1 MGFSYLRAATLGF
14 VFISSTVWVWAT
26 TVLEKDFTAL
36 VQEADTIVVG
46 TVTAIESVQD
56 QGVPR
61 TLVTFAALDVLKGAA
76 DQSSLTVDI
85 LGGPTPEGRRLHI
98 AGVPTFT
105 LGDRMV
111 VFIVGNETQAVPFVG
126 MWQGV
131 YRVVQNPDQGDV
143 MADHA
148 GRPLTALPQHQSADG
163 LVYDEAPYT
172 VHPQRKPA
180 LSLETFLDAIE
191 EEVQD
196 EQ

>member
-1 MGFSYLRAATLGF
+1 MGLSYLRAATLGF

-46 TVTAIESVQD
+46 TVTAIEAD
-56 QGVPR
+56 QMHETPI
-61 TLVTFAALDVLKGAA
+61 TLVTFSDLDILKGAP
-76 DQSSLTVDI
+76 DHPLTVEI
-85 LGGPTPEGRRLHI
+85 LGGPASDGRRLHI

-111 VFIVGNETQAVPFVG
+111 VFLVGNETQAVPFVG
-126 MWQGV
+126 LWQGV
-131 YRVVQNPDQGDV
+131 YRVVQDSDQGDV

-148 GRPLTALPQHQSADG
+148 GRPLTAFPQRQSADG

-172 VHPQRKPA
+172 VQPQRKPA
-180 LSLETFLDAIE
+180 LSLQTFLDAIE
-191 EEVQD
+191 QEVQD

>member
-1 MGFSYLRAATLGF
+1 MGSRLGATILGMLWF
-14 VFISSTVWVWAT
+14 TVPVWAT
-26 TVLEKDFTAL
+26 TVLEKDFADL

-46 TVTAIESVQD
+46 TVTTIEAVQD

-61 TLVTFAALDVLKGAA
+61 TLVTLSDLDVLKGSP
-76 DQSSLTVDI
+76 DQPLTVDI
-85 LGGPTPEGRRLHI
+85 LGGPTPDGRRLHI

-148 GRPLTALPQHQSADG
+148 GRPLTALPQRQTADG

-172 VHPQRKPA
+172 VQPQRKPA
-180 LSLETFLDAIE
+180 LPLARVTP
-191 EEVQD
+191 
-196 EQ
+196 